1 MSKSHTCNNN
11 GTRKEIKKG
20 VNEMIK
26 TVYSKGKLVAKT
38 GNEVMAEAMR
48 QIEPDVVAAY
58 PITPAT
64 EIVQIFSQ
72 FVADGKVKTEFVAVE
87 SEHSAMSATIAA
99 SVAGARA
106 MTGTSS
112 QGLCLMW
119 EMLNIA
125 AGLRLPI
132 VMAEVNRAISA
143 PINIHGDQSD
153 TMGARDTGWIQI
165 YSENSQEAYDNM
177 IQAVRIAEAAK
188 LPTMV
193 TTDGFIISHCMEVV
207 ELYPDEDVKKF
218 VGGYKPERALLDVAK
233 PFTLGSIEL
242 QDYYFEHRW
251 QLAQGMRDSKK
262 IISNVAADFAK
273 EFGRKYDFYEKY
285 KLDDAEIAIVVIGS
299 TAGTTKVVID
309 ELREKGIKAGLLKIR
324 VYRPFPAEEIAKDLA
339 HIKAIAVL
347 DRADSCSGTFAPVYL
362 DVVSALYAA
371 GVSAPKVV
379 NYVYGLG
386 GREINTNH
394 LVDVYE
400 TLGKI
405 ASGAQKAPT
414 QVEYINVRIK

>member
-1 MSKSHTCNNN
+1 
-11 GTRKEIKKG
+11 
-20 VNEMIK
+20 MIK
-26 TVYSKGKLVAKT
+26 TVYPKGKIVAKT

-72 FVADGKVKTEFVAVE
+72 FVADGIVKSEYVAVE

-99 SVAGARA
+99 SAAGARA

-112 QGLCLMW
+112 QGLSLMW
-119 EMLNIA
+119 EMLYIA
-125 AGLRLPI
+125 SGLRLPI

-153 TMGARDTGWIQI
+153 TMGARDAGWIQI

-177 IQAVRIAEAAK
+177 IQAVKIAEKAK

-207 ELYPDEDVKKF
+207 ETYPDEDVKKF
-218 VGGYKPERALLDVAK
+218 IGEYKPERYLLDVK
-233 PFTLGSIEL
+233 RPYTLGSIDL

-251 QLAQGMRDSKK
+251 QLAEGIRKSKD
-262 IISNVAADFAK
+262 IILEVAKDFEK
-273 EFGRKYDFYEKY
+273 TFGRKYDMYEKY
-285 KLDDAEIAIVVIGS
+285 MMDDAEIAIVVIGS
-299 TAGTTKVVID
+299 TAGTAKVVVN
-309 ELREKGIKAGLLKIR
+309 ELRAKGVKAGLLKIR
-324 VYRPFPAEEIAKDLA
+324 VYRPFPAEMIAKDLA
-339 HIKAIAVL
+339 NVKAIAVM
-347 DRADSCSGTFAPVYL
+347 DRADSCSGTYAPVYS
-362 DVVSALYAA
+362 DVVAAMYAA
-371 GVSAPKVV
+371 GVTTPKVV

-386 GREINTNH
+386 GREINTEH
-394 LVDVYE
+394 IVEVYNK
-400 TLGKI
+400 LGKI
-405 ASGAQKAPT
+405 ASGAEKPFT
-414 QVEYINVRIK
+414 GIEYINVRIK

>member
-1 MSKSHTCNNN
+1 
-11 GTRKEIKKG
+11 
-20 VNEMIK
+20 MIK
-26 TVYSKGKLVAKT
+26 TVYPKGKLVAKT

-72 FVADGKVKTEFVAVE
+72 FVADGVVKSEYVAVE

-99 SVAGARA
+99 SAAGARA

-112 QGLCLMW
+112 QGLSLMW
-119 EMLNIA
+119 EMLYIA
-125 AGLRLPI
+125 SGLRLPI

-153 TMGARDTGWIQI
+153 TMGARDAGWIQI

-177 IQAVRIAEAAK
+177 IQATRIAEKAR
-188 LPTMV
+188 LPVMV

-207 ELYPDEDVKKF
+207 ETYPDEDVKKF
-218 VGGYKPERALLDVAK
+218 IGEYKPERYLLDVKK
-233 PFTLGSIEL
+233 PYTLGSIDL

-251 QLAQGMRDSKK
+251 QLVQAMRDSKNV
-262 IISNVAADFAK
+262 ILEVAADFEK
-273 EFGRKYDFYEKY
+273 TFGRKYDMYEKY

-299 TAGTTKVVID
+299 AAGTAKVVVD
-309 ELREKGIKAGLLKIR
+309 ELREKGVKAGLLKIR
-324 VYRPFPAEEIAKDLA
+324 VYRPFPAEMIAKDLA
-339 HIKAIAVL
+339 NVKAIAVM
-347 DRADSCSGTFAPVYL
+347 DRADSCSGTYAPVYS
-362 DVVSALYAA
+362 DVAAALYAA
-371 GVSAPKVV
+371 GITGAKAV

-386 GREINTNH
+386 GREINTEH
-394 LVDVYE
+394 IASVYDK
-400 TLGKI
+400 LGKI
-405 ASGAQKAPT
+405 ASGAEKPFT
-414 QVEYINVRIK
+414 GIEYINVRIK

>member
-1 MSKSHTCNNN
+1 
-11 GTRKEIKKG
+11 
-20 VNEMIK
+20 MIK

-72 FVADGKVKTEFVAVE
+72 FVADGIVKSEYVAVE

-99 SVAGARA
+99 SAAGARA

-119 EMLNIA
+119 EMLYIA
-125 AGLRLPI
+125 SGLRLPI

-153 TMGARDTGWIQI
+153 TMGARDSGWIQI

-177 IQAVRIAEAAK
+177 IQAIKIAEKAK
-188 LPTMV
+188 LPTLV

-207 ELYPDEDVKKF
+207 ELYPDADVKAF
-218 VGGYKPERALLDVAK
+218 IGEYKPERYLLDVKK
-233 PFTLGSIEL
+233 PYTLGSIDL
-242 QDYYFEHRW
+242 QDYYFEHRL
-251 QLAQGMRDSKK
+251 QLAEAMKDAKNIILDVAQAFKK
-262 IISNVAADFAK
+262 T
-273 EFGRKYDFYEKY
+273 FGREYELYEKY
-285 KLDDAEIAIVVIGS
+285 MLDDAEIAVVVIGS
-299 TAGTTKVVID
+299 TAGTAKVVVK
-309 ELREKGIKAGLLKIR
+309 ELRDKGIKAGLLKIR
-324 VYRPFPAEEIAKDLA
+324 VFRPFPSEQIAKDIA
-339 HIKAIAVL
+339 HIKAIAVM
-347 DRADSCSGTFAPVYL
+347 DKADSCSGAFAPLYS
-362 DVVSALYAA
+362 DVVASLYAA
-371 GVSAPKVV
+371 GVTTPRIV

-386 GREINTNH
+386 GREINTSH
-394 LVDVYE
+394 IADVYE
-400 TLGKI
+400 SLGKI
-405 ASGAQKAPT
+405 ASGQQKPST
-414 QVEYINVRIK
+414 MIEYINVRKK

>member
-1 MSKSHTCNNN
+1 
-11 GTRKEIKKG
+11 
-20 VNEMIK
+20 MIK

-72 FVADGKVKTEFVAVE
+72 FVADGVVKSKYVAVE
-87 SEHSAMSATIAA
+87 SEHSAMSATISACA
-99 SVAGARA
+99 AGARA

-119 EMLNIA
+119 EMLYIA
-125 AGLRLPI
+125 SGLRLPI

-153 TMGARDTGWIQI
+153 TMGARDSGWIQI

-177 IQAVRIAEAAK
+177 IQATKIAETAK

-207 ELYPDEDVKKF
+207 ELYPDQDVKKF
-218 VGGYKPERALLDVAK
+218 VGDYKPERYLLDTKK
-233 PFTLGSIEL
+233 PYTLGSIDL
-242 QDYYFEHRW
+242 QDYYFEHRY
-251 QLAQGMRDSKK
+251 QLAQAMRDAKDVILK
-262 IISNVAADFAK
+262 VAKDF
-273 EFGRKYDFYEKY
+273 EQTFGRKYDLYEKY
-285 KLDDAEIAIVVIGS
+285 QLDDAELAIVVIGS
-299 TAGTTKVVID
+299 AAGTAKVVVN
-309 ELREKGIKAGLLKIR
+309 ELRSKGIKAGILKIR
-324 VYRPFPAEEIAKDLA
+324 VFRPFPAEQIAKDLA
-339 HIKAIAVL
+339 HVKAIAVM
-347 DRADSCSGTFAPVYL
+347 DRADSCSGGYAPLYS
-362 DVVSALYAA
+362 DVVSSLYAA
-371 GVSAPKVV
+371 GIITPKVE

-386 GREINTNH
+386 GREINTDHIAQIYDKLNN
-394 LVDVYE
+394 
-400 TLGKI
+400 I
-405 ASGAQKAPT
+405 ASGSQKPSS
-414 QVEYINVRIK
+414 QVEYVNVRKK